1 MFSEHD
7 RSEGI
12 ESGQQIEQAQ
22 LDANDAA
29 RRRVLEYNDSLLSCE
44 HAEAS
49 AAEAVAVDRSARIME
64 QWEETK
70 DPLVREK
77 LLDRVGREMMNVH
90 EAPPAP
96 LYVRHMADNEL
107 GAYTDNDFLT
117 DMNERQLKQDDPR
130 DALETYLHEYRHVEQ
145 NYEVQKSHGALAHSV
160 DGERAAAVGYNLEP
174 AHYIDGRVDNEAYQR
189 QLVETD
195 AERFGTT
202 TAKEILERREELRQ
216 NEPLAPPFGGDADRI
231 ARERLNAQRSTQA

>member
-12 ESGQQIEQAQ
+12 EFGEQIEQAQ

-29 RRRVLEYNDSLLSCE
+29 RRRVLEYDESLLDCE
-44 HAEAS
+44 HADNS
-49 AAEAVAVDRSARIME
+49 AAEAVALDRSARTME
-64 QWEETK
+64 GWDQTK
-70 DPLVREK
+70 DPVLREK
-77 LLDRVGREMMNVH
+77 LLDSVGREMMHVH

-96 LYVRHMADNEL
+96 IYQKDMPNNEL
-107 GAYTDNDFLT
+107 GAYSDRNFETNMNDRLLR
-117 DMNERQLKQDDPR
+117 NDDPT
-130 DALETYLHEYRHVEQ
+130 DALETYLHEYRHIEQ
-145 NYEVQKSHGALAHSV
+145 NYEAQKSRGTFYHDV
-160 DGERAAAVGYNLEP
+160 NPERAAAVGYNLEP
-174 AHYIDGRVDNEAYQR
+174 IHYIDGRQDMDAYQK

-216 NEPLAPPFGGDADRI
+216 SELRGASFGSDADHI
-231 ARERLNAQRSTQA
+231 ALERLTAERRDRP

>member
-12 ESGQQIEQAQ
+12 ESGEQIEQAQ

-29 RRRVLEYNDSLLSCE
+29 RRRVLEYDESVLDCE
-44 HAEAS
+44 HAENS

-64 QWEETK
+64 RWEETK

-96 LYVRHMADNEL
+96 LYPKQMADNEL
-107 GAYTDNDFLT
+107 GAYNDRDFRT
-117 DMNERQLKQDDPR
+117 DMNERQLEQDDPR

-145 NYEVQKSHGALAHSV
+145 NYEAQKAQAALAHSV
-160 DGERAAAVGYNLEP
+160 DPERAAAVGYNLEP
-174 AHYIDGRVDNEAYQR
+174 RHYIDGRQDMDAYQK

-216 NEPLAPPFGGDADRI
+216 NELLGAPFGTDADRI
-231 ARERLNAQRSTQA
+231 ARERLIAERSTRP